1 VLQAPEASIRTSR
14 LHLTRAVRQTLENA
28 LRLLVIATPEQM

>member
-1 VLQAPEASIRTSR
+1 VLAAPHAAIRTSR
-14 LHLTRAVRQTLENA
+14 LHLTRAVRQTLHNA